1 MVFALKIWRQ
11 YLHGVPCGIYT
22 NHQSLKYIFTQ
33 KEPNLRQRQRLEL
46 LKDYDLELH
55 YHLGKANVVA
65 NALSRKA
72 QHNLNTIII
81 TQSCVLEDC
90 EHLVIELI
98 SHGEVYALLSA
109 LEVKPS
115 LIEEIKSHQKLSL
128 IHI

>member
-1 MVFALKIWRQ
+1 M
-11 YLHGVPCGIYT
+11 
-22 NHQSLKYIFTQ
+22 
-33 KEPNLRQRQRLEL
+33 RQRQRLEL

-72 QHNLNTIII
+72 QHNLNPIII

-115 LIEEIKSHQKLSL
+115 LIEEIKSHQKGYTKLQRIKQNLEKEKPPRFMAHEDGTLRFQNHLCVCLTKGS
-128 IHI
+128 